1 MTTKT
6 GRRPQMSSTSPNTD
20 VAADDRQ
27 CAGSRKDTKGVG
39 TPDTGHPP
47 SPRVRPALS
56 TPRSDKHRLRKKL
69 LGPQMMVVR
78 IAVGERT
85 FKTLERLYPD
95 EMDRDDSRP
104 ANPAWR
110 ACLAEIGVFTG
121 QEGVPVLSINYL
133 HLLQNFSCL

>member
-1 MTTKT
+1 
-6 GRRPQMSSTSPNTD
+6 
-20 VAADDRQ
+20 
-27 CAGSRKDTKGVG
+27 
-39 TPDTGHPP
+39 
-47 SPRVRPALS
+47 
-56 TPRSDKHRLRKKL
+56 
-69 LGPQMMVVR
+69 MMVVR

-133 HLLQNFSCL
+133 HLLQNFFLPLIVTKIRAQPRPWARRS